1 MKINNLFCYKAIINK
16 LSLKSQFFIMLLIL
30 LTIQLIYPS
39 IANAVQFKEL
49 NETFQTNC
57 LGCKYYSILYDVI
70 SKGGYK
76 IYTGLFNIS
85 LFLLAIGFSF
95 FILKHVYETTVI
107 ISPDGNKIGNLNS
120 FWKTLI
126 TKIIRIIAVI
136 TTVLLINP
144 QTVIKY
150 TIDPIMSG
158 GIALSRLFIN
168 KGATELKNRFYINNS
183 PIQSQKEQT
192 LQIGILKLN
201 IFPFN
206 PKLEQPDY
214 CKSKNRPTRKRDAE
228 RYEQI
233 DNSKNQPNALLTETK
248 LDFLCLLKEVNMLSE
263 RYAGLASYYTIKT
276 LNPTQLKDK
285 AEVKTKDLL
294 SNNDA
299 SKTIEIA
306 ITIGLAIWLV
316 FWWLSIKGI
325 ISLIIPDP
333 TISFTVSLIPPALL
347 VILYILFG
355 AYALIIAGVYL
366 AWYFTLIIALPFF
379 YIQPLLKMA
388 MTILV
393 IPLVA
398 VGWALGKTEYMS
410 NILGQFISSAIG
422 LAVLSMMFMICIF
435 INELTVYSLYGDI
448 LVYQNLYQA
457 NQTITQSINF
467 NSFLIMMFMN
477 ILGIFLMSKY
487 ATIASLFGGS
497 GETAKF
503 LNMIKSDIIKP
514 LMDKIKKTT
523 RKKIP

>member
-1 MKINNLFCYKAIINK
+1 
-16 LSLKSQFFIMLLIL
+16 MLLIL

-126 TKIIRIIAVI
+126 TKITRIIAVI

-201 IFPFN
+201 IL
-206 PKLEQPDY
+206 PK
-214 CKSKNRPTRKRDAE
+214 
-228 RYEQI
+228 I
-233 DNSKNQPNALLTETK
+233 
-248 LDFLCLLKEVNMLSE
+248 
-263 RYAGLASYYTIKT
+263 
-276 LNPTQLKDK
+276 
-285 AEVKTKDLL
+285 
-294 SNNDA
+294 
-299 SKTIEIA
+299 
-306 ITIGLAIWLV
+306 
-316 FWWLSIKGI
+316 
-325 ISLIIPDP
+325 
-333 TISFTVSLIPPALL
+333 
-347 VILYILFG
+347 
-355 AYALIIAGVYL
+355 
-366 AWYFTLIIALPFF
+366 
-379 YIQPLLKMA
+379 
-388 MTILV
+388 
-393 IPLVA
+393 
-398 VGWALGKTEYMS
+398 
-410 NILGQFISSAIG
+410 
-422 LAVLSMMFMICIF
+422 
-435 INELTVYSLYGDI
+435 
-448 LVYQNLYQA
+448 
-457 NQTITQSINF
+457 
-467 NSFLIMMFMN
+467 
-477 ILGIFLMSKY
+477 
-487 ATIASLFGGS
+487 
-497 GETAKF
+497 
-503 LNMIKSDIIKP
+503 
-514 LMDKIKKTT
+514 
-523 RKKIP
+523 